1 MMRLARQSRSRRF
14 SGCNANPAHA
24 RRPATK
30 VILVVVTMLHPM
42 QFRPF
47 VGRDHVELAVSAPPI
62 ARQHAQPKRRQMVN
76 GQLLTECADLGTGQ
90 RCHAATI
97 RAGTDSRLGSPVA
110 IPNHEFIH
118 NPLDRSF
125 ADVKMRVH
133 GAMVD
138 KPLQGIA
145 DRATDIDAFEYA
157 ARAGFAVSGLLHLL
171 IAYIILQIAFGSGGN
186 ADQSGALAT
195 LAAQTGGTVILWVAA
210 VGLVALGLWRI
221 AEAIVGS
228 KPGEGS
234 GHRHDDTPVWKRAK
248 SIGLAIVNFAI
259 ALSAARFAM
268 GSGQQ
273 STQQNAGL
281 SAQMMQSGWG
291 KALLIVVAL
300 GLVAVGGYHV
310 YKGAAKKF
318 LKDLRVS
325 GGTGVTA
332 VGITGYV
339 AKGVVL
345 AGAGVLVIVATLQA
359 DPTKATG
366 FDAAVKTLGHAPFG
380 KVLLVVAA
388 LGIAAF
394 GAYSFVRSRHGRM

>member
-1 MMRLARQSRSRRF
+1 
-14 SGCNANPAHA
+14 
-24 RRPATK
+24 
-30 VILVVVTMLHPM
+30 
-42 QFRPF
+42 
-47 VGRDHVELAVSAPPI
+47 
-62 ARQHAQPKRRQMVN
+62 
-76 GQLLTECADLGTGQ
+76 
-90 RCHAATI
+90 
-97 RAGTDSRLGSPVA
+97 
-110 IPNHEFIH
+110 
-118 NPLDRSF
+118 
-125 ADVKMRVH
+125 
-133 GAMVD
+133 MVD

-145 DRATDIDAFEYA
+145 DRATDSDAFEYA

-195 LAAQTGGTVILWVAA
+195 LAGQTGGTVILWVAA

-325 GGTGVTA
+325 GGTGITA

-345 AGAGVLVIVATLQA
+345 AGAGVLVIVATMQA

-394 GAYSFVRSRHGRM
+394 GAYSFVRARYGRM